1 MFGNKENKENNE
13 EKGENTQEIAE
24 KSAKKYKID
33 EKTAEIEFNNFCEM
47 WSIDNDTS
55 EMNEE
60 DKAGFEEQKSILVKA
75 FRKGLLILDRENR
88 SLVYTIS
95 ERSEK
100 AGERIILKGM
110 KGSDLMAADRYKEND
125 SMHKTQAIIASMS
138 NVPTSYISSLDMSD
152 LNVLQACTIL
162 FMQG

>member
-1 MFGNKENKENNE
+1 MFGNNYKNNEENNE
-13 EKGENTQEIAE
+13 KTQEKAE
-24 KSAKKYKID
+24 NSGKKYKID

-47 WSIDNDTS
+47 WSIDNDTN

-60 DKAGFEEQKSILVKA
+60 DKANFEKQKSVLVKA

-100 AGERIILKGM
+100 AGEIVKMKGM

-125 SMHKTQAIIASMS
+125 LVHKTQSVIASMA
-138 NVPTSYISSLDMSD
+138 NVPVSYISSLDMSD
-152 LNVLQACTIL
+152 LNVLQSCMIL
-162 FMQG
+162 FTQG

>member
-1 MFGNKENKENNE
+1 MFGNNDKNNEENNE
-13 EKGENTQEIAE
+13 KTQEKAE
-24 KSAKKYKID
+24 NSAKKYKID

-47 WSIDNDTS
+47 WSIDNDTN

-60 DKAGFEEQKSILVKA
+60 DKANFEKQKSVLVKA

-100 AGERIILKGM
+100 AGEIVKMKGM
-110 KGSDLMAADRYKEND
+110 KGSDLMAAYRYKEND
-125 SMHKTQAIIASMS
+125 LVHKTQSVIASMS
-138 NVPTSYISSLDMSD
+138 NVPVSFISSLDMSD
-152 LNVLQACTIL
+152 LNVLQSCMIL
-162 FMQG
+162 FTQG